1 MKEVGRGR
9 RDLKK
14 KKKATER
21 TAVPGSGGYELMS

>member
-14 KKKATER
+14 KKRPLK
-21 TAVPGSGGYELMS
+21 ELLSLGVGVMN